1 MLLLFHVFLC
11 FYYFC
16 FWLHWIFVAGH
27 WLCLVTESKGYCSCG
42 LWPSHCGDFCCGAQA
57 LGPLASAVVAHGH
70 SCSGLCCLP
79 CPRIELIS
87 PALTGDSYPL
97 YQQGSPLPLVYLGFL
112 FFFLVSMTRDLSMFT
127 LTKGFPGG
135 AVVKKLPAVRETW
148 VRSLGWE
155 DPLEKRMATHSSTLA
170 WEIPWTGETG

>member
-1 MLLLFHVFLC
+1 MTKGSNSGLPHCKRLSQPGKPRLMIGREGYFGALYSVPLQYQLLLLFHVFLC

-57 LGPLASAVVAHGH
+57 LGPLASALVAHGH

-112 FFFLVSMTRDLSMFT
+112 FFFF
-127 LTKGFPGG
+127 
-135 AVVKKLPAVRETW
+135 
-148 VRSLGWE
+148 
-155 DPLEKRMATHSSTLA
+155 
-170 WEIPWTGETG
+170 GEHD